1 MWKCNVYNMEMHT
14 HSHENGG
21 INNCIVIIMV
31 SKFERCINF
40 KEKLSLPLLF
50 LSIGPGRVADILRHI
65 YRVPTGKIASVLNCQ
80 TV

>member
-50 LSIGPGRVADILRHI
+50 LSTSKFSKCLLHLSNFPQEIQPL
-65 YRVPTGKIASVLNCQ
+65 
-80 TV
+80 